1 MSGEGEYGEPISRRF
16 LLPAGAFVRMLA
28 GSCCFQMR
36 CSMRIANGRSR
47 ISSCDSRGVIHFCSW
62 QKSWKRVKQEE
73 RSYGRQLQCSR
84 RKWRTPARF
93 CKSMRP
99 CGKVMQ
105 PSLILYYEVLNLL
118 NNMHLSLVSDAII
131 ES

>member
-1 MSGEGEYGEPISRRF
+1 
-16 LLPAGAFVRMLA
+16 
-28 GSCCFQMR
+28 
-36 CSMRIANGRSR
+36 
-47 ISSCDSRGVIHFCSW
+47 
-62 QKSWKRVKQEE
+62 
-73 RSYGRQLQCSR
+73 
-84 RKWRTPARF
+84 
-93 CKSMRP
+93 MRP